1 MSTTFL
7 KKFKVKINSY
17 GSINKKLDYW
27 VSQSVESVRLFQE
40 ELVEV
45 DLKEIREFVEEAV
58 LLLGQASNS
67 ISYHKRFY
75 MVSALTKSQ

>member
-1 MSTTFL
+1 M
-7 KKFKVKINSY
+7 
-17 GSINKKLDYW
+17 
-27 VSQSVESVRLFQE
+27 
-40 ELVEV
+40 EV